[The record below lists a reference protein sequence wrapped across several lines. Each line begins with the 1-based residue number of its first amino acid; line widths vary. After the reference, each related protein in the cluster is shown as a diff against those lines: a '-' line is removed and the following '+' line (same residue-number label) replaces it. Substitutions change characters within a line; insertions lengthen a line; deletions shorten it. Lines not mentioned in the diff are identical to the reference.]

1 MVASTKSEYGS
12 FRDSLRAPIHRWFT
26 YPAGYSHKFVEA
38 KINEFGLTRGSTL
51 ADPFLG
57 TGTTSV
63 AAKMMGVNSVGIEAH
78 SFVHWVAKTKM
89 FFYHDLD
96 ELSRSVNEVILRS
109 QYFVD
114 VTDWSDIW
122 PPLVYKC
129 FTDDNLRQLAALR
142 RAISEFDGESH
153 VCDFLKLALTST
165 LRIVTTAG
173 AGWPYIAPSKYHS
186 RKTDKSALV
195 EFQARCH
202 LMMTDIQQTQTL
214 GIPYSSH
221 DVLLG
226 DARKFAFYA
235 DDETIDLVVTS
246 PPYLNNY
253 DYADRTRLETYF
265 WGIYESWADI
275 TREVRDNLIMA
286 ATTQVRMSA
295 MSDIRECPQIRQVD
309 SEIHRELSDI
319 ISKLGEMRAVKSG
332 KKTYD
337 YVVAGYFEDMLQVL
351 QGGLSVLKQ
360 GGHFVLVLGDSA
372 PYSVHIPTEEIVGRL
387 AVAVG
392 FSSYEIEQLRT
403 RGGKWG
409 HNTQRHKVPLK
420 ESILTIEK

>member
-38 KINEFGLTRGSTL
+38 KINEYGLTRGSTV

-96 ELSRSVNEVILRS
+96 ELSGSVNEVTLQAQTLMGEIE
-109 QYFVD
+109 
-114 VTDWSDIW
+114 WSDIW

-129 FTDDNLRQLAALR
+129 FTDDNLEQLAALR
-142 RAISEFDGESH
+142 RAILEFNGESH
-153 VCDFLKLALTST
+153 VRDFLKLALTST

-226 DARKFAFYA
+226 DARKFASYA

-295 MSDIRECPQIRQVD
+295 MRDIRECPQIRQVD
-309 SEIHRELSDI
+309 LAIHGELSDI
-319 ISKLGEMRAVKSG
+319 IGRLEDMRAIKSG

-351 QGGLSVLKQ
+351 KGGFSVLKQ

-372 PYSVHIPTEEIVGRL
+372 PYGVHIPTEEIVGRL
-387 AVAVG
+387 AIAVG

-409 HNTQRHKVPLK
+409 HNSQRHKVPLK
-420 ESILTIEK
+420 ESILTIAK